1 MPLPAPGSPRSH
13 PEPVAPPRAFP
24 RWLLPAVL
32 AVAIGLRVW
41 LALEGGQ
48 YFFGDEGRYDRG
60 IQLYQ
65 SLASGDLTGIQAI
78 IAQPEHALF
87 AWVGA
92 GVTALQHLLAQF
104 TPYGH
109 WSNSG
114 PASLTIGLGA
124 AVLSLFSALNLYLL
138 YRLALVLGAD
148 ETEATWA
155 TLLMAASN
163 TAFYYARHLLP
174 YDCAI
179 SFALAALI
187 VGLGRPTHWRSLGC
201 GLLVGLTYHVYNGYW
216 YLVPVLWFAYGLGH
230 RRDPRFRPLVLA
242 CAGGVALGLLLP
254 VLAGLAAGG
263 AHYLAT
269 TAAFSR
275 SVTQGVFA
283 EGWSLPWEYFWHA
296 EGLFGVGV
304 VTVFLLGAFPT
315 RHSGRPL
322 PQRVVGILIAG
333 ALAYGLLV
341 LLSVGLERFVVYA
354 RTVKPFVPLF
364 CLLGGWGLGRLVA
377 LRPSLRPLALAA
389 LALTALLHFSPHFMQ
404 VFPRETEIAVLR
416 SWGNPKRSLSVAGSL
431 YIPLALPVSR
441 PDLALV
447 NAQLLYPVRA
457 YRGFPAGRTVLEV
470 GHALSYPPFQYES
483 HTPRE
488 RTLLRTH
495 DISIRLIKLDAPA
508 SLPDDLPPAERFRPA
523 DRPTGR

>member
-1 MPLPAPGSPRSH
+1 L
-13 PEPVAPPRAFP
+13 P
-24 RWLLPAVL
+24 RWLLPGVL
-32 AVAIGLRVW
+32 AFSLALRVW
-41 LALEGGQ
+41 LALDGGQ

-60 IQLYQ
+60 IQLY
-65 SLASGDLTGIQAI
+65 LALISGNVTDLRAI

-92 GVTALQHLLAQF
+92 GLTAIQHLLAQF
-104 TPYGH
+104 TPYGS

-114 PASLTIGLGA
+114 PASLTISLGA
-124 AVLSLFSALNLYLL
+124 AALALFSALNLYLL
-138 YRLALVLGAD
+138 YRLALALGAD

-179 SFALAALI
+179 TFALAALI
-187 VGLGRPTHWRSLGC
+187 VGLGRPTLARRLGA
-201 GLLVGLTYHVYNGYW
+201 GVLIGLTYHVYNGYW
-216 YLVPVLWFAYGLGH
+216 YLVPVLWIALTLARRRLAFACAAGT
-230 RRDPRFRPLVLA
+230 VLA
-242 CAGGVALGLLLP
+242 LLLP
-254 VLAGLAAGG
+254 VLAGIAAGG
-263 AHYLAT
+263 TRYLAT

-275 SVTQGVFA
+275 SVTQGMFA

-296 EGLFGVGV
+296 EGIFGLAVVAVFVG
-304 VTVFLLGAFPT
+304 GIIHA
-315 RHSGRPL
+315 RREERPL
-322 PQRVVGILIAG
+322 PGRIAGIVLVG

-341 LLSVGLERFVVYA
+341 LFSAGLERFVVYA

-364 CLLGGWGLGRLVA
+364 CLLGGWGLSRLVA
-377 LRPSLRPLALAA
+377 LRPTLRPLALAA
-389 LALTALLHFSPHFMQ
+389 LALTVLLHFSPHFLR

-416 SWGNPKRSLSVAGSL
+416 SWGNPKRTLSVAGSI

-457 YRGFPAGRTVLEV
+457 HRGFPAGRTVLAV

-488 RTLLRTH
+488 RALLRTH
-495 DISIRLIKLDAPA
+495 DISIRLIQLAAPA
-508 SLPDDLPPAERFRPA
+508 SLPDDLPPAERFRPE